1 MLGTSTHSKDAAEV
15 EARLDAIA
23 QLVRAHGTPA
33 PTTAA
38 VEISEAPDWAGARPP
53 VARTGR
59 LGEVLVGS
67 GLVSLDEIEAALK
80 LQQVSGQRLG
90 EILVEN
96 GIVTESQLA
105 KALADHRGV
114 AFVDLETTAPDPA
127 LLVHVPEEF
136 ARRYGALPIR
146 RFDNSILVAM
156 ADPTDIFALDD
167 LRVLTGRDVVPAF
180 ADSKQLTDAI
190 DRAYHRSEIEN
201 SLDDAAVD
209 FGSGTDFDTTDDDFV
224 DGEDAPVI
232 RLVNMLLEQA
242 ITDGASDLHIEPTS
256 GDVRIRMRIDGV
268 LHNAS
273 EAPPALLRPLISRL
287 KVLGGLDIAN
297 HRTPQDG
304 RFSVTID
311 GNKVDVRVATMPTEA
326 GEAAVLRLLPTRA
339 AVDIAKLGLS
349 DEEHSRLAP
358 AINSPQ
364 GAVFVTGPTGS
375 GKTTTLYALLGA
387 IDSNSKAISSVEDP
401 VEYRMDA
408 VKQIS
413 INNKAGMTFPAALRS
428 ILRADPDVIMV
439 GEVRDAETARIA
451 ADASITGHLVLSTLH
466 TTTAAAAPMR
476 LVDMGVEPYLVASAM
491 SCVVAQRLARTLCK
505 CAVPADE
512 SVIATLKEHGATDE
526 MLEGANVH
534 MPVGCVECRRTGYK
548 GRTAIFEIMPVD
560 ETISRLI
567 VERAPT
573 ADIEKVAV
581 EKGMDTMK
589 MAALKRVLEGTV
601 GIDEMLRVVS

>member
-1 MLGTSTHSKDAAEV
+1 MLGTRTNNEDTAAV
-15 EARLDAIA
+15 EARLEAVVNARKA
-23 QLVRAHGTPA
+23 QRTSGAGVSGAEGA
-33 PTTAA
+33 
-38 VEISEAPDWAGARPP
+38 EAPDWAGARPP

-59 LGEVLVGS
+59 LGEVLVAS
-67 GLVSLDEIEAALK
+67 DLVSLDEIEAALK
-80 LQQVSGQRLG
+80 VQQVSGQRLG
-90 EILVEN
+90 EILVETEV
-96 GIVTESQLA
+96 VTESQLA

-127 LLVHVPEEF
+127 LLVNVPEEF

-156 ADPTDIFALDD
+156 ADPTDVFALDD
-167 LRVLTGRDVVPAF
+167 LRVLTRREVVPAF
-180 ADSKQLTDAI
+180 ADSNQLSDAI
-190 DRAYHRSEIEN
+190 DRAYQRSEIEN

-209 FGSGTDFDTTDDDFV
+209 FASGGDFADDDEEI
-224 DGEDAPVI
+224 DAEDAPVI

-242 ITDGASDLHIEPTS
+242 VADRASDLHIEPTS
-256 GDVRIRMRIDGV
+256 GDVRIRMRVDGV
-268 LHNAS
+268 LHDAS
-273 EAPPALLRPLISRL
+273 GAPPSLLRPLITRL

-297 HRTPQDG
+297 RRTPQDG
-304 RFSVTID
+304 RFSVAIE
-311 GNKVDVRVATMPTEA
+311 GSKIDVRVATMPTEA
-326 GEAAVLRLLPTRA
+326 GEAAVLRLLPTRS
-339 AVDIAKLGLS
+339 AVSMAGLGLS
-349 DEEHSRLAP
+349 DAEHARLAP
-358 AINSPQ
+358 AVNSPQ

-387 IDSNSKAISSVEDP
+387 IDSSTKAISSVEDP

-413 INNKAGMTFPAALRS
+413 INNKAGMTFPTALRS

-466 TTTAAAAPMR
+466 TTRAAAAPMR

-505 CAVPADE
+505 CAVPADD
-512 SVIATLKEHGATDE
+512 SVLATLKEHGATDE
-526 MLEGANVH
+526 MLESANVH
-534 MPVGCVECRRTGYK
+534 TPVGCVECRRTGYK

-560 ETISRLI
+560 ESISRLI

-581 EKGMDTMK
+581 ENGMDTMK

-601 GIDEMLRVVS
+601 GIDEMLRVVA